1 MGPVNYAQKF
11 RKHGG
16 DRILS
21 FETGYWKLQATSQI
35 SWKIEA
41 SSKAC
46 EFGHRSFEPPSSIA
60 LTIGTTEEKLGG
72 YVQTTNLATPCN
84 GKVMQCTSF
93 CA

>member
-46 EFGHRSFEPPSSIA
+46 EFGHRSFELLENIA
-60 LTIGTTEEKLGG
+60 LKIGTMEV
-72 YVQTTNLATPCN
+72 YVGRYGRQ
-84 GKVMQCTSF
+84 QIS
-93 CA
+93 